1 MMASLRKEDYIT
13 STHRGHGHM
22 IAKSADVG
30 RIMSELY
37 RKVTDYCRGKGGSM
51 QHFYYQYRSSHNL

>member
-1 MMASLRKEDYIT
+1 
-13 STHRGHGHM
+13 M

-30 RIMSELY
+30 KMMSELY
-37 RKVTDYCRGKGGSM
+37 GKVTGYCRGKGGLM